1 MAQIYKQIPLTGKTQ
16 ADGATG
22 FDISTQQA
30 AGCFNH
36 LFQVV
41 LSALPSAGVLQVDA
55 KIQGAPS
62 FSKYGELS
70 LTADGETGLFYPM
83 SGYFSAIRF
92 TPVGFDSDKS
102 YSIYMVS
109 GG

>member
-1 MAQIYKQIPLTGKTQ
+1 MSQIYQQVPLTGKTQ
-16 ADGATG
+16 ATGAVE
-22 FDISTQQA
+22 FDVTTKPA
-30 AGCFNH
+30 AGCWNH
-36 LFQVV
+36 LFQVI

-55 KIQGAPS
+55 KVPGAS
-62 FSKYGELS
+62 SYSKYGELS

-83 SGYFSAIRF
+83 NGYFSAVRF
-92 TPVGFDSDKS
+92 TPVGLDSDKS